1 MSRVIKF
8 RGLDK
13 CRKWNYGDLINHRCG
28 RKSITDNPARY
39 GYGATEGYCRVVEN
53 ETIGQYTGLKDSK
66 GVEIYE
72 SDLVRLS
79 GIDDM
84 WSPIEC
90 TVVFKGAAFR
100 LEPSPFVCGIDL
112 LSEAFDEDTSVNVT
126 GNIHEEK
133 S

>member
-8 RGLDK
+8 RI
-13 CRKWNYGDLINHRCG
+13 WNGKKMLFPNAIDGFVTGIDNHTC
-28 RKSITDNPARY
+28 
-39 GYGATEGYCRVVEN
+39 YCSNDGWWDIKPSELM
-53 ETIGQYTGLKDSK
+53 QYTGLKDSK

-72 SDLVRLS
+72 SDLVCLS
-79 GIDDM
+79 DNDDM